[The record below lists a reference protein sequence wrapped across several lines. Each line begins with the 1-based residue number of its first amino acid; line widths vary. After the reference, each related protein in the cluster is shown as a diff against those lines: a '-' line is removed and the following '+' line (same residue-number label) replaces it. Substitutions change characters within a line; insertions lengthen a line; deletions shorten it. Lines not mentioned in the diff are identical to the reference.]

1 MRDAADLLADGSSE
15 TAKVRRLSKENRTL
29 RQRLKELELEA
40 AVIDSSRDFHL
51 ARVRYEAAIGIH
63 APATSGSK

>member
-1 MRDAADLLADGSSE
+1 MGDIEAAVKSLKAGVDVL
-15 TAKVRRLSKENRTL
+15 KVWRARE
-29 RQRLKELELEA
+29 QQLELEA